1 MKKFLRTVLLLALV
15 AAIGTLYDE
24 VSKSAAPD
32 AEEIYV
38 LFENEMPAPDTV
50 DPPEL
55 TEPVEIRGWKVW
67 LGNFPRYEH
76 VKKTPLDR
84 RRDPEDPQRNIRI
97 FREPVTRGAR
107 IRNAWLA
114 ITGQNP

>member
-1 MKKFLRTVLLLALV
+1 MKKFFGIVLLLALV
-15 AAIGTLYDE
+15 GSLCLLLTEASEST
-24 VSKSAAPD
+24 APA

-38 LFENEMPAPDTV
+38 LFEDEMPSPHTS

-55 TEPVEIRGWKVW
+55 TESAEIRGWKVW

-84 RRDPEDPQRNIRI
+84 RRDPDDLQRDIRI
-97 FREPVTRGAR
+97 FREPISRGAK

-114 ITGQNP
+114 LTGRNP